1 MEERPDIASIAAVLG
16 DPARSRMLLALMG
29 GRALTASEL
38 ALEADVAP
46 STASA
51 HLAKLEAKQLVCAE
65 RQGRHRYFRIGDEQ
79 VADLVEQL
87 CGLSARSEGATP
99 SRVQPGP
106 RDSAM
111 RRARVCYDHLAGE
124 LAVALFESLV
134 AQKWLALE
142 GEGVAMTA
150 AGRRHLADFG
160 IDVQALD
167 RARRVTCRLCLDW
180 SVRRHHLAGGL
191 GAALLSKIYTR
202 RWARRDPVTRAVHF
216 TPQGL
221 EKLRDRFRVRA

>member
-1 MEERPDIASIAAVLG
+1 
-16 DPARSRMLLALMG
+16 MLLALMG

-51 HLAKLEAKQLVCAE
+51 HLAKLEAKQLVCVE

-99 SRVQPGP
+99 RRVQPGP
-106 RDSAM
+106 ADPAM

-134 AQKWLALE
+134 AEKWLALE

-150 AGRRHLADFG
+150 AGRRHMADFG
-160 IDVQALD
+160 IDVDGLD

-180 SVRRHHLAGGL
+180 SMRRHHLAGGL

-216 TPQGL
+216 TPPGL
-221 EKLRDRFRVRA
+221 QKLRERFRLRA